1 MYRLTNTEIGII
13 ENVLNNGDRVEL
25 IPLKDRIKII
35 EIKREDVSPKYPII
49 IKERPKN

>member
-1 MYRLTNTEIGII
+1 MYRLTEQEIGII

-35 EIKREDVSPKYPII
+35 DAKREDVSPELPIV
-49 IKERPKN
+49 IKEQTKR